1 MPNCSMRPLR
11 GSGFVAIHSHP
22 PIATR
27 REQNSLDAILGGFRC
42 FRICNACMV
51 TTVICRNVFPMVH
64 GGWLEIHSRC
74 LSGR

>member
-27 REQNSLDAILGGFRC
+27 GECGFSG
-42 FRICNACMV
+42 CNPL
-51 TTVICRNVFPMVH
+51 VISDLSYLQDVVAVFY
-64 GGWLEIHSRC
+64 LQE
-74 LSGR
+74 